1 MWKAVCGKTLT
12 LDARKS
18 SDPDGNGLSCKW
30 IFYKEP
36 STYKEEL
43 QLDTSEKGVCKI
55 AIPENAAGKTI
66 HIILELTDDGS
77 PALTAYRRVI
87 VSIK

>member
-1 MWKAVCGKTLT
+1 
-12 LDARKS
+12 
-18 SDPDGNGLSCKW
+18 
-30 IFYKEP
+30 
-36 STYKEEL
+36 L

-87 VSIK
+87 VSPTNVQGNEHVF